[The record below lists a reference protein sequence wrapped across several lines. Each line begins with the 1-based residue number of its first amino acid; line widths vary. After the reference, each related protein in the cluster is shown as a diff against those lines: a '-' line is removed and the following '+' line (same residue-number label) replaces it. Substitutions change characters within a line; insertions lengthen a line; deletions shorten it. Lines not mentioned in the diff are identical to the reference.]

1 MTHHPPPDDHRVRD
15 RFVAFAF
22 AAADA
27 VIEVSADGRIA
38 YAAGA
43 IESMTRQTAEA
54 LVDQPFPGLIAAA
67 ERARCIAFLAGLPPG
82 GRLTPAL
89 IRLEDGREVMLGA
102 CRLPDEPNG
111 SLYVTLTQPIT
122 RPQRASPDD
131 HDRTS
136 GVLTRQGFVAALTAR
151 VAEGA
156 DGDRLALLDVEGLDK
171 VMAGADAAHKGQ
183 LLSAIGGVL
192 RQAAGRDGVAG
203 RLGASRF
210 SVIGSGPIDGAK
222 LSERLADAANAVAPT
237 AEAITARTATVS
249 LEAMGLTR
257 ADAGRAV
264 IYAVQRFAQDEL
276 TVDDVAAL
284 GPELP
289 ALLAQAA
296 EAVGRLRETIR
307 TRNVSLALQ
316 PIVTL
321 DGGAVHHHE
330 VLCRLA
336 DGSSPGLVVSAAE
349 QAGLAPEFDL
359 MIAEQTFAA
368 LAAAPFRTRET
379 RLAINISGRSIESPE
394 FVRALEAVLDRR
406 PGRPADLL
414 FEITETASIANLM
427 RATELA
433 AKLRG
438 RGHPICI
445 DDLGAGAASFQYL
458 GAFAVDFAKIDGRYI
473 RNAATDPRDK
483 AFLVAMIGL
492 CRNLNVPVIA
502 ESIET
507 ADQARTSQAM
517 GATLGQGYHFGR
529 PKPIREVLEAR

>member
-1 MTHHPPPDDHRVRD
+1 MAQPPADDHRVRD

-27 VIEVSADGRIA
+27 VLEVTAGGRIA

-43 IESMTRQTAEA
+43 IESMTRRAADSLTGRPFAS
-54 LVDQPFPGLIAAA
+54 LVAAGDRK
-67 ERARCIAFLAGLPPG
+67 RAAAFLAGVGPG

-89 IRLEDGREVMLGA
+89 INLDGGREVMLGA
-102 CRLPDEPNG
+102 CRLPDERDG
-111 SLYVTLTQPIT
+111 SLFVTLTQPIT
-122 RPQRASPDD
+122 RPQTALPDD
-131 HDRTS
+131 HDRSS
-136 GVLTRQGFVAALTAR
+136 GVLSRSGFVAALFAR

-156 DGDRLALLDVEGLDK
+156 DGDRLALLDVDGLDRA
-171 VMAGADAAHKGQ
+171 MAEADAEHKGQ
-183 LLSAIGGVL
+183 LLAAIGGVL

-203 RLGASRF
+203 RLGESRF
-210 SVIGSGPIDGAK
+210 SVIGTGPIDGAK
-222 LSERLADAANAVAPT
+222 LSRRLASVASSVAP
-237 AEAITARTATVS
+237 ASDPIRARTATVS
-249 LEAMGLTR
+249 LEASGLSR

-276 TVDDVAAL
+276 SVDDIAEL

-296 EAVGRLRETIR
+296 QAVGRLRDTIR
-307 TRNVSLALQ
+307 DRNVFIVLQ

-321 DGGAVHHHE
+321 ESGAIHHYE
-330 VLCRLA
+330 ALCRLP
-336 DGSSPGLVVSAAE
+336 DGSNPGPVVGAAE
-349 QAGLAPEFDL
+349 QAGLAPDFDL

-368 LAAAPFRTRET
+368 LAAAPFRSRET
-379 RLAINISGRSIESPE
+379 RIAINISGRSIESPE
-394 FVRALEAVLDRR
+394 FVRALEALLDRR
-406 PGRPADLL
+406 PGRPGDVL
-414 FEITETASIANLM
+414 FEITETASIGNLL

-433 AKLRG
+433 ARLRG
-438 RGHPICI
+438 RGHQICI

-458 GAFAVDFAKIDGRYI
+458 SAFAVDFAKIDGRYI
-473 RNAATDPRDK
+473 RNAATDHRDK

-492 CRNLNVPVIA
+492 CRNLDIPVIA

-507 ADQARTSQAM
+507 PDQARASQAL

-529 PKPIREVLEAR
+529 PKPVREVLDLR

>member
-1 MTHHPPPDDHRVRD
+1 MALPPPDDHRIRD

-27 VIEVSADGRIA
+27 VIEVSPDGRIA

-43 IESMTRQTAEA
+43 IESMTRRTPEA
-54 LVDQPFPGLIAAA
+54 LVDRSFGTLIAPA
-67 ERARCIAFLAGLPPG
+67 ERNRCIAFLAGIPPG

-89 IRLEDGREVMLGA
+89 IHLEDGREVMLGA
-102 CRLPDEPNG
+102 CRLPDEPSG
-111 SLYVTLTQPIT
+111 SLFVTLTQPIA
-122 RPQRASPDD
+122 RPQAASPDD
-131 HDRTS
+131 HDRSS
-136 GVLTRQGFVAALTAR
+136 GVLTRSGFVAALSAR

-156 DGDRLALLDVEGLDK
+156 DKDRLALLDVEGLDK
-171 VMAGADAAHKGQ
+171 VMAGSDDEHRGQ
-183 LLSAIGGVL
+183 LLAAIGGVL

-203 RLGASRF
+203 RLGVSRF
-210 SVIGSGPIDGAK
+210 SVVGSGPIDGAK
-222 LSERLADAANAVAPT
+222 LSERLASAANAVAP
-237 AEAITARTATVS
+237 AAAPISARTATVS
-249 LEAMGLTR
+249 LEAMGLST

-276 TVDDVAAL
+276 SVDDVAAL

-307 TRNVSLALQ
+307 TRNVRIALQ

-359 MIAEQTFAA
+359 MMADQTFAV

-379 RLAINISGRSIESPE
+379 RVAINISGRSIESPD
-394 FVRALEAVLDRR
+394 FVRALEAMLDRR
-406 PGRPADLL
+406 RGRPADIL

-427 RATELA
+427 RATEHA
-433 AKLRG
+433 ARLRG

-458 GAFAVDFAKIDGRYI
+458 GAFDVDFAKIDGRYI

-492 CRNLNVPVIA
+492 CRNLDIPVIA

-507 ADQARTSQAM
+507 PDQARASQAM

-529 PKPIREVLEAR
+529 PKPVREVLDAR

>member
-1 MTHHPPPDDHRVRD
+1 MSLPPADDHRVRD

-27 VIEVSADGRIA
+27 VLEVTAQGRIA

-43 IESMTRQTAEA
+43 IESMTRRTADGLIGRPFSA
-54 LVDQPFPGLIAAA
+54 LVAAGDRKRTA
-67 ERARCIAFLAGLPPG
+67 AFLTGVGPG

-89 IRLEDGREVMLGA
+89 IHLDGGREVMLGA

-111 SLYVTLTQPIT
+111 SLFITLTQPIT
-122 RPQRASPDD
+122 RPQTALPDD
-131 HDRTS
+131 HDRSS
-136 GVLTRQGFVAALTAR
+136 GVLTRSGFVAALSAR

-156 DGDRLALLDVEGLDK
+156 DGDRLALLDVDGLDR
-171 VMAGADAAHKGQ
+171 VMAGADAEHKGQ
-183 LLSAIGGVL
+183 LLAAIGGVL

-203 RLGASRF
+203 RLGESRF
-210 SVIGSGPIDGAK
+210 SVIGSGPIDGDK
-222 LSERLADAANAVAPT
+222 LSRRLASVASAVAP
-237 AEAITARTATVS
+237 ASEPISARTATVS
-249 LEAMGLTR
+249 LEPTGLSR

-276 TVDDVAAL
+276 SVDDIADL

-296 EAVGRLRETIR
+296 EAVRRLRETIR
-307 TRNVSLALQ
+307 TRNVGIALQ

-321 DGGAVHHHE
+321 ETGAVHHHE

-336 DGSSPGLVVSAAE
+336 DGSSPALVVSAAE

-379 RLAINISGRSIESPE
+379 RVAINISGRSIESPD
-394 FVRALEAVLDRR
+394 FVRALEDVLDRR
-406 PGRPADLL
+406 PGRPADVL
-414 FEITETASIANLM
+414 FEITETASIANLL

-433 AKLRG
+433 ARLRG

-445 DDLGAGAASFQYL
+445 DDLGAGASSFQYL
-458 GAFAVDFAKIDGRYI
+458 SAFAVDFAKIDGRYI
-473 RNAATDPRDK
+473 RNAATDHRDK

-492 CRNLNVPVIA
+492 CRNLNIPVIA

-507 ADQARTSQAM
+507 PDQAKASQAL

-529 PKPIREVLEAR
+529 PKPVMDVLDVR